1 MERLIIE
8 NRTELPMEK
17 ILPYV
22 ETVVTM
28 GKISGNMNEQYC
40 YHTTFDSGIAVSA
53 YRNKKSD
60 RLVVGTYNNAMNGDQ
75 NSAG

>member
-1 MERLIIE
+1 MEKLIIE
-8 NRTELPMEK
+8 NRTDKPMAQV
-17 ILPYV
+17 IPYI

-40 YHTTFDSGIAVSA
+40 YHTAFDNGIAVSA

-60 RLVVGTYNNAMNGDQ
+60 RLVVMNVYDIYKH
-75 NSAG
+75 